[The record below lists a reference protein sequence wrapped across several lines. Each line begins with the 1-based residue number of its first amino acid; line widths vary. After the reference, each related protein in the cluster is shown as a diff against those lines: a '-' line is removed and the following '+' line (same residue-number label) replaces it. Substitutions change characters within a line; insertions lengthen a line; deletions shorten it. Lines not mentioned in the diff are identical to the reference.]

1 MDGVHHHGFDRDTHL
16 HRPDFMLCL
25 DLGSMLEV
33 RVPANITERRLGE
46 VDLQVNPLIVRCD
59 FELVI
64 VEKTL
69 RLRIDKCFH
78 HVTIPEF
85 PTLFGGVFA
94 CVNVQ
99 RLISAPIGEVY
110 IIRGPETCAYSAE
123 GGQ

>member
-1 MDGVHHHGFDRDTHL
+1 
-16 HRPDFMLCL
+16 
-25 DLGSMLEV
+25 MLEV
-33 RVPANITERRLGE
+33 GVPANIIERRLGE
-46 VDLQVNPLIVRCD
+46 VDLQVNPLIVGCD

-99 RLISAPIGEVY
+99 RSISAPIGEVY
-110 IIRGPETCAYSAE
+110 VTRGPETCHLHFRIREMVVPEAVLIEPDAGSILPHVL
-123 GGQ
+123 